1 MELMTEKHKHCVNPS
16 CHVKAEGLNF
26 NPRKSW
32 KNASCPVALTHV
44 TGREELR
51 PVGTNTLGGGVAFPP
66 PHHEDVKSEE
76 AEGCGTERKVDSG
89 WDKIFAFLDL
99 FC

>member
-32 KNASCPVALTHV
+32 KNASCPAVLTHV

-51 PVGTNTLGGGVAFPP
+51 PVGTNTLGGGGGRVAFPP
-66 PHHEDVKSEE
+66 P
-76 AEGCGTERKVDSG
+76 APRRC
-89 WDKIFAFLDL
+89 
-99 FC
+99 